1 VNVPEIT
8 VTKVHAMRERGDPFT
23 LLDIREKWESDLVTI
38 DGSHYVTM
46 EEVPSKLSD
55 FDKEKPMVV
64 YCHKGVRSAAVAVYL
79 LNQGF
84 LNVKSMVGGIHAW
97 ALQIE
102 PTLPTY

>member
-1 VNVPEIT
+1 
-8 VTKVHAMRERGDPFT
+8 
-23 LLDIREKWESDLVTI
+23 
-38 DGSHYVTM
+38 
-46 EEVPSKLSD
+46 
-55 FDKEKPMVV
+55 MVV

-97 ALQIE
+97 TLQIE